1 MNNVINNAIG
11 IDAVI
16 ESIKNTLY
24 DSLIVDWKTVEIDA
38 YGRVYRNVHRT
49 EERPDSIIP
58 EWYISNNEYRDVFY
72 NDRFDCVFTFIDS
85 EEHTTEDEV
94 VFTSDVKVVF
104 MLDLNKIYC
113 DSNSR
118 EDMNAQNKV
127 VEILR
132 ENAFNR
138 FSITG
143 ITKGIKNVFR
153 GFDTGNIKL
162 IDTHPYHCFSVNIKL
177 SYYLTEK
184 CN

>member
-1 MNNVINNAIG
+1 LQAGEGFTMKGPAGTTSIATRFNYVFKGLPNNGDI
-11 IDAVI
+11 
-16 ESIKNTLY
+16 
-24 DSLIVDWKTVEIDA
+24 
-38 YGRVYRNVHRT
+38 
-49 EERPDSIIP
+49 
-58 EWYISNNEYRDVFY
+58 
-72 NDRFDCVFTFIDS
+72 
-85 EEHTTEDEV
+85 
-94 VFTSDVKVVF
+94 

-113 DSNSR
+113 SNDSR

-153 GFDTGNIKL
+153 GFDTSGIKL